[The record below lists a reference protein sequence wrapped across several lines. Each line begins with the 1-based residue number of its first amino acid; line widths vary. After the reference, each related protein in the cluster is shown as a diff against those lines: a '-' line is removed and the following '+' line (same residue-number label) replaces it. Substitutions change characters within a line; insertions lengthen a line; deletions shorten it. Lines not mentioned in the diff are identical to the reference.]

1 MKVTREVSLDRFE
14 FWSGA
19 EITRNKMTDKELE
32 MVEKVLEETYNE
44 IDEGDLNDIFW
55 FETDFINE
63 VIGRDLDLPDL
74 FL

>member
-1 MKVTREVSLDRFE
+1 
-14 FWSGA
+14 
-19 EITRNKMTDKELE
+19 MTDKELE